1 MDFIELFLLGE
12 CYMDTLRD
20 MIWFPDALTSGE
32 DSFPFLLKYRYAAA
46 SLLLSIL
53 AFEETLHMLSF
64 DTHNVLGFLSDLSRS
79 QVRPCW

>member
-1 MDFIELFLLGE
+1 MDFIELFLLLGE

-46 SLLLSIL
+46 SRLLSIL
-53 AFEETLHMLSF
+53 AFEVTLQMLS
-64 DTHNVLGFLSDLSRS
+64 LGT
-79 QVRPCW
+79 